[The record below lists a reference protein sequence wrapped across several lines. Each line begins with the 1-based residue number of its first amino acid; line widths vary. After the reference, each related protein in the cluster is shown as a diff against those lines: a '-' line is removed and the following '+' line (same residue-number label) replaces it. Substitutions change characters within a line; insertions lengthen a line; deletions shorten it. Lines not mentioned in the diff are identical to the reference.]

1 MGGFGTDLSFSSSW
15 IMTGGKGKTPPCRI
29 SDDHD
34 TMSVASM
41 FTLRPNNNTHSI
53 RQMVMSKAPKA
64 SVLAQMQEIEN
75 FILSSPVWVEIKD
88 LLRSL
93 LATSKIDNIVCMAL
107 GEVFE
112 DGELSPRT
120 SAQHVM
126 AGAISKFLQ
135 DQDSS
140 SAKVPT
146 VAYDPSYQTVSMSLF
161 AHMSAPI
168 TVVR

>member
-1 MGGFGTDLSFSSSW
+1 
-15 IMTGGKGKTPPCRI
+15 
-29 SDDHD
+29 
-34 TMSVASM
+34 
-41 FTLRPNNNTHSI
+41 
-53 RQMVMSKAPKA
+53 
-64 SVLAQMQEIEN
+64 MQVIEN
-75 FILSSPVWVEIKD
+75 FILSSPVWGEIND

-112 DGELSPRT
+112 DEELSPRT

-140 SAKVPT
+140 SANVPI
-146 VAYDPSYQTVSMSLF
+146 VAYDPSYQMVPMSLF

-168 TVVR
+168 TVVS